1 MKVSAAFIRHP
12 VATMLIMAAIF
23 LVGVVAPVTPLPQV
37 DFPTIQVSAALPGA
51 SPDDGILRLHEIA
64 VHRVMCD
71 LRRLV
76 VADDRRECRHQQQR
90 TLDIFGDPLP
100 VRAPRAP
107 SVTIVDLQ
115 NRLRILQSGE
125 GD

>member
-1 MKVSAAFIRHP
+1 LASS
-12 VATMLIMAAIF
+12 
-23 LVGVVAPVTPLPQV
+23 PLPQV
-37 DFPTIQVSAALPGA
+37 DFPTIHVSAALAGA
-51 SPDDGILRLHEIA
+51 SPDDGILRLHKIA

-76 VADDRRECRHQQQR
+76 VADDRREFRQQQQR
-90 TLDIFGDPLP
+90 THDIFGDPLP
-100 VRAPRAP
+100 VRVPRAP